1 MITAGLLATTALTP
15 AKIKSVHVVVNP
27 ASGGR
32 VGLRTLEE
40 IVIPRLQEAG
50 IECKPLYTEYAGHA
64 LEFAEKTSPLL
75 DAFLAIGGD
84 GTAHEIANG
93 MLRRPAAER
102 VPIGVI
108 PAGSGNS
115 WSADIGLD
123 TAEDACAAI
132 AEGSMR
138 AVDIMRVTLA
148 EQALPR
154 YSVNIC
160 AWGLPAAVLVAA
172 NELRS
177 TFGTAQY
184 DLAGLWLILQGRASF
199 SCELTY
205 VDPNGNEVTRTCD
218 DVSFV
223 QGQINA
229 RMGKRVNFAPDA
241 VMDDGLLD
249 LVLISKSALGSGA
262 AIISSQALAQY
273 ADGSHTQLPFVEVIR
288 CRSFSVTPRKDST
301 GAGSDVS
308 DSDVN
313 LDGELLTGAA
323 PFHADCVQRGL
334 TVLGRQSACRDVV

>member
-1 MITAGLLATTALTP
+1 MPAEMIATGLLAATTALTP
-15 AKIKSVHVVVNP
+15 TKLTRVHVVVNP

-32 VGLRTLEE
+32 VGIRTLEE
-40 IVIPRLQEAG
+40 VVIPQLRQAG
-50 IECKPLYTEYAGHA
+50 IECLPLYTEYAGHA
-64 LEFAEKTSPLL
+64 LELAERTSPLA

-84 GTAHEIANG
+84 GTAHEVANG
-93 MLRRPAAER
+93 MLRRPAEER

-123 TAEDACAAI
+123 SAEDACAAI
-132 AEGSMR
+132 AAGSVR
-138 AVDIMRVTLA
+138 EVDYMRVSLA
-148 EQALPR
+148 GHASPR

-184 DLAGLWLILQGRASF
+184 DLAGLWLIMQGRASF

-205 VDPNGNEVTRTCD
+205 VDPDGKTVTRTCED
-218 DVSFV
+218 ISFV

-249 LVLISKSALGSGA
+249 LVLISKSVLGTGA
-262 AIISSQALAQY
+262 AIIGSQALAQY
-273 ADGSHTQLPFVEVIR
+273 ADGLHTQLPFVEVIR
-288 CRSFSVTPRKDST
+288 CRSFAVTPAT
-301 GAGSDVS
+301 GGAGGASDPVP

-313 LDGELLTGAA
+313 LDGELLSGAA
-323 PFHADCVQRGL
+323 PFQADCVQRGL
-334 TVLGRQSACRDVV
+334 TVLGRQP